1 MLDFD
6 SDDTLGIYD
15 EVLMETTSKPICLVE
30 GNNKFFYQQ
39 IKELHPYLVD
49 DGGNCTDIIRKVG
62 REKYKLGIIDNDY
75 RDKNEQ
81 IDNIIKIDYYSIEN
95 IVLEKIPEFNCLIEI
110 LKAEKLEELIL
121 HDIKVC
127 FYPKDRENK
136 EFTLSLGRR
145 YQKEERIKY
154 VQSEITSFAF
164 LVKYKN
170 LKIAVE
176 STNRYISMKLHKKIQ
191 IINDLHNYIDEKS
204 IKEILSREEY
214 ERFLKTSA
222 SILSE
227 NN

>member
-15 EVLMETTSKPICLVE
+15 EVLVETTSKPICLVE

-39 IKELHPYLVD
+39 IKELYPYLVY

-62 REKYKLGIIDNDY
+62 QEKYKLGIIDNDY

-121 HDIKVC
+121 HDVKVC
-127 FYPKDRENK
+127 FYPKDKENK

-145 YQKEERIKY
+145 YQEEERIKY
-154 VQSEITSFAF
+154 VQSEIIS
-164 LVKYKN
+164 LSSLIKYKN

-176 STNRYISMKLHKKIQ
+176 STNKYISMKLHKKIQ

-204 IKEILSREEY
+204 IKEILSRGEY
-214 ERFLKTSA
+214 KRFLKTST
-222 SILSE
+222 SILK
-227 NN
+227 